1 MSPEPPC
8 PKKQI
13 QDKMSLAEYRLHP
26 LSADLLTSGSRIF
39 NVELP
44 KKTRIIYVDYL
55 LKEEEIQSP
64 LIE

>member
-1 MSPEPPC
+1 
-8 PKKQI
+8 
-13 QDKMSLAEYRLHP
+13 MSLAEYRLHP

-44 KKTRIIYVDYL
+44 KKTKIIYVDYL

>member
-1 MSPEPPC
+1 
-8 PKKQI
+8 
-13 QDKMSLAEYRLHP
+13 MSLAEYRLHP
-26 LSADLLTSGSRIF
+26 LSADLLTSGSRIL